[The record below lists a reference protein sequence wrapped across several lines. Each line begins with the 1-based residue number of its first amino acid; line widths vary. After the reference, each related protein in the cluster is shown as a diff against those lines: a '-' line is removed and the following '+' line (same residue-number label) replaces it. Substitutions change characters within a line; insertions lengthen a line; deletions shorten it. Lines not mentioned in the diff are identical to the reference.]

1 MSLNLKHVPNEALHD
16 LEEALSTHLRNV
28 PDASQL
34 FPEHWQQILALSAVR
49 RATVCYQMATDRSH
63 PQLDEL
69 LAQVCELARQSD
81 LIGEHLDTVTSV
93 SDREMRLI
101 LAGARPGLSD

>member
-1 MSLNLKHVPNEALHD
+1 
-16 LEEALSTHLRNV
+16 
-28 PDASQL
+28 
-34 FPEHWQQILALSAVR
+34 
-49 RATVCYQMATDRSH
+49 MATDRSH